1 VAPSA
6 SAKPTKPPKTKAPKT
21 TAPAALGQ

>member
-21 TAPAALGQ
+21 TAPPVGQ